1 MNTLYSLEQFHKM
14 NHSLFLLSICGDHY
28 CVDEEYLGISD
39 VVERLSLIDNHPTQ
53 ETLFKVFCTNN
64 SDTYE
69 KIYLDERGNISLSII
84 LKLKEL

>member
-1 MNTLYSLEQFHKM
+1 MNTLYDLDQFHKM

-28 CVDEEYLGISD
+28 CVDEEYLGIND
-39 VVERLSLIDNHPTQ
+39 VIERLSLIDNHPTQ

-64 SDTYE
+64 SNIYE

>member
-1 MNTLYSLEQFHKM
+1 MNTLYDLGQFHKM

-28 CVDEEYLGISD
+28 CVDEEYLGIND
-39 VVERLSLIDNHPTQ
+39 VIDRLSLIDNHPTQ

-64 SDTYE
+64 SDIYE